1 MRTQISCLP
10 VSLYPEFFSG
20 ERTVAEWSKQ
30 AKDLDLDAVDIN
42 ALFLRNK
49 SIEEIKQI
57 RAELTV
63 PVLMVS
69 AYSDFTLPSDEERAA
84 ALATA
89 IEDMHRASA
98 IGARYIR
105 LTAGQ
110 AYPGEKDEDMI
121 RRIRECFVKCA
132 EVAEEVGLVI
142 LLENHSQPGA
152 WKYPDFDFHMERFLT
167 LWDELKDLPIAV
179 NFDTANAYALKD
191 WKRLLDA
198 VTGRIATIHLNDLAS
213 VEPLAFARVG
223 EGIVPLEEM
232 VRAVYATGYT
242 GPICIEEAGFQ
253 GWDGTVKAA
262 AYTRKLS
269 EDIQK

>member
-1 MRTQISCLP
+1 MKIQISCLP

-30 AKDLDLDAVDIN
+30 AKEMGLDSVDIN
-42 ALFLRNK
+42 ALFLRGK
-49 SIEEIKQI
+49 SIEEIQQI

-63 PVLMVS
+63 PVYMVS
-69 AYSDFTLPSDEERAA
+69 AYSDFTLASKEEREE
-84 ALATA
+84 ALKTA
-89 IEDMHRASA
+89 MEDMKRASA

-121 RRIRECFVKCA
+121 QRVKECFVACVG
-132 EVAEEVGLVI
+132 VAKELGLEI

-152 WKYPDFDFHMERFLT
+152 WKYPDFDFHMDRFLT
-167 LWDELKDLPIAV
+167 LWDELKELPISV

-191 WKRLLDA
+191 WKRLLNA

-232 VRAVYATGYT
+232 VRAVYAT
-242 GPICIEEAGFQ
+242 
-253 GWDGTVKAA
+253 
-262 AYTRKLS
+262 
-269 EDIQK
+269 